1 MKAIVFDLDGTLLHT
16 LGDIAAALNHALR
29 SMGFPERSLPEVRQ
43 GVGHGLAR
51 LAEASVPPGT
61 PPEEM
66 GAVLER
72 LNSHYR
78 LHPTD
83 LSRPYPGITPLLDRL
98 QAGGRPLGLLSNKDD
113 DLVST
118 IADHFF
124 PGRFSPCL
132 GLRPG
137 HAPKPDPAVLLEI
150 VRGWGFNAD
159 EVLYVGDSEVDVETA
174 RRAGTGFLGV
184 GWGYR
189 DSVHLQEAGDIIWK
203 ADEFPL

>member
-1 MKAIVFDLDGTLLHT
+1 M
-16 LGDIAAALNHALR
+16 ALPGSLR
-29 SMGFPERSLPEVRQ
+29 LRFRQ
-43 GVGHGLAR
+43 A
-51 LAEASVPPGT
+51 P

-98 QAGGRPLGLLSNKDD
+98 QAEGRPLGLLSNKDD

-137 HAPKPDPAVLLEI
+137 RAPKPDPAVLLEI